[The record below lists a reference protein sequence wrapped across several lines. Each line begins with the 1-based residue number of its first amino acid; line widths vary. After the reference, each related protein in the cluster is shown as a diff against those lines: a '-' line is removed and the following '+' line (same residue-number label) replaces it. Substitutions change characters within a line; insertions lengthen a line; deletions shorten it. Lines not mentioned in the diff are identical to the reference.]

1 MFSHV
6 VNKTVSHLKK
16 DKDPGMIVFMK
27 KICDLRNHSVE
38 WLVDGYNAVKI
49 WNFVKKVP
57 LSIQYLLMMLMSHV
71 HRLGSHGL

>member
-49 WNFVKKVP
+49 
-57 LSIQYLLMMLMSHV
+57 
-71 HRLGSHGL
+71 